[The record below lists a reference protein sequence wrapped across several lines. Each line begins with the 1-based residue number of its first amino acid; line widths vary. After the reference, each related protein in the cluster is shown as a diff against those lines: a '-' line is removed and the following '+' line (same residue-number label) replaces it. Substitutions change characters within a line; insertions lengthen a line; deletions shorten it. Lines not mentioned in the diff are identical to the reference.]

1 MGLIDA
7 WQEKNEFK
15 LCIENCKKAGIKEE
29 SINQAWSNI
38 QNKDYIHSKGTCRKI
53 LTWEIAELIF
63 ESFIQVKKDSINHF
77 FDQKTDQKMTEKQQ
91 SFIHKLVEQKI
102 GGNKLLKKT
111 LGEIGVENVADIP
124 KNNPIIKNLI
134 ALKNDPEKEPKVTP
148 KQLATLTGNMVKGSQ
163 KNPDPC
169 GVKAKF
175 GELLAEQLT
184 EKVIEE
190 ILGEKKPVKN
200 LTLSEASKIIGC
212 LMTNLKRKRRK
223 KDWRFDSSICK

>member
-1 MGLIDA
+1 M
-7 WQEKNEFK
+7 
-15 LCIENCKKAGIKEE
+15 
-29 SINQAWSNI
+29 
-38 QNKDYIHSKGTCRKI
+38 
-53 LTWEIAELIF
+53 IF

-102 GGNKLLKKT
+102 GGNKLLKNTFKE
-111 LGEIGVENVADIP
+111 LGIGNVADFP
-124 KNNPIIKNLI
+124 RNNPIIKNLM
-134 ALKNDPEKEPKVTP
+134 ALKNDPEKEPKITS
-148 KQLATLTGNMVKGSQ
+148 KQVATLTGSMVGGSQ

-175 GELLAEQLT
+175 GELPAEQLV
-184 EKVIEE
+184 EKVIKE